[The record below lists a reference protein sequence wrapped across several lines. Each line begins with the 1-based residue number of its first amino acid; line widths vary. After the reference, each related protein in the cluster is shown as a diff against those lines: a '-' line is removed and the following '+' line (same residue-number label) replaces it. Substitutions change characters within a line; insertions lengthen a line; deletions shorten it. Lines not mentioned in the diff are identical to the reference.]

1 MKSNAHLKICSI
13 KISVVDLTR
22 HQINEPIRGPKIK
35 VKKSIFIAS
44 IYPLSDEAQ
53 IAGCLEGM
61 KREFSK
67 ASHNA
72 YAFVLMENEK
82 IRSDFHDDG
91 EVKGTAGRVILQNLE
106 RKSLVN
112 VLLVVT
118 RFYGGINLGKG
129 GLIRA
134 YSEAAY
140 DLLENINIEPYK

>member
-1 MKSNAHLKICSI
+1 MTSPLQYI
-13 KISVVDLTR
+13 T
-22 HQINEPIRGPKIK
+22 EPLRGPKIK

-44 IYPLSDEAQ
+44 VFPVSNDDQIGLCLDE
-53 IAGCLEGM
+53 I
-61 KREFSK
+61 KKEFNK

-72 YAFVLMENEK
+72 YAFVLMEKKN

-91 EVKGTAGRVILQNLE
+91 EVKGTAGRVILQNIE

-112 VLLVVT
+112 ILLVVT

-134 YSEAAY
+134 YSETAH
-140 DLLENINIEPYK
+140 DLLENINYEPFEH

>member
-1 MKSNAHLKICSI
+1 M
-13 KISVVDLTR
+13 DLTLHR
-22 HQINEPIRGPKIK
+22 INEPIRGPKIK

-44 IYPLSDEAQ
+44 IYPVSDEVQ
-53 IAGCLEGM
+53 ITGYLEEI
-61 KREFSK
+61 KREFRK

-72 YAFVLMENEK
+72 YAFVLMGKEK
-82 IRSDFHDDG
+82 IRSDFHDDA
-91 EVKGTAGRVILQNLE
+91 EVKGTAGRIILQNLE

-134 YSEAAY
+134 YSETVH
-140 DLLENINIEPYK
+140 DLLENINFEPFQY